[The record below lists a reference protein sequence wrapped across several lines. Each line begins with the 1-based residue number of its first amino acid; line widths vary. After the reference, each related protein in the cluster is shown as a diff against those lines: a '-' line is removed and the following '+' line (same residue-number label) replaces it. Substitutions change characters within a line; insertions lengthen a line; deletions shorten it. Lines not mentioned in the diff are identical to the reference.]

1 MHERA
6 CTGMLERHCHCH
18 WHASESGSWPC
29 WMDACACAGREII
42 GEILVRLLPGS
53 VDVQVQGQPQA
64 TATPSHCMHACTP
77 LQVPSGTGVPPFA
90 EQSPVCAPPADAW
103 SSACKTRPATSWL
116 PARTQSHTHEGP
128 ARQQPASYCLY
139 AAKSTGRYEPAG
151 RPRLGCGTMQQA
163 QEPKPQLTHT
173 DKRERS

>member
-1 MHERA
+1 
-6 CTGMLERHCHCH
+6 MLERHCHCH

-53 VDVQVQGQPQA
+53 VDVQVQGQPPPA
-64 TATPSHCMHACTP
+64 IACMHARRSKY
-77 LQVPSGTGVPPFA
+77 QAVPAYRHSLSRALSAP
-90 EQSPVCAPPADAW
+90 PPADAW

-151 RPRLGCGTMQQA
+151 HVLVAELCN
-163 QEPKPQLTHT
+163 
-173 DKRERS
+173 KRKSLNRN